1 MVCTPLGPPSST
13 TIVRVAPRDKH
24 RPGGD
29 RAIGSACRQRCGRYR
44 LWWRSPGSRGRG
56 WRRSLGGRRDF
67 RQRLASAVAHDE
79 GSGAEYL
86 VGRAQKLP
94 LPDASI
100 GIALFMRTLHHVPSS
115 ELAHALREARRVLRS
130 DGAVFVAEPLPQGDY
145 FARTSLV
152 ENELSARQAVQE
164 ALAKAPAAGLVRA
177 TTVEYM
183 VELSISDFAS
193 LRRRI
198 VSVDP
203 SGARSSTRGR
213 RSWPRRLNGLEATGT
228 DRANAYSL
236 NRCAWTCSAR
246 RMRRR
251 RWAGAQ
257 RLYPLG

>member
-1 MVCTPLGPPSST
+1 MAIPGKSRALIRVGYRIRDPSSGVFVVCTPLGPPSST

-56 WRRSLGGRRDF
+56 WWRSLGGRRDF

-115 ELAHALREARRVLRS
+115 ELAHALREARPCCGL
-130 DGAVFVAEPLPQGDY
+130 
-145 FARTSLV
+145 T
-152 ENELSARQAVQE
+152 
-164 ALAKAPAAGLVRA
+164 APYSSPNHCLRA
-177 TTVEYM
+177 T
-183 VELSISDFAS
+183 IS
-193 LRRRI
+193 
-198 VSVDP
+198 P
-203 SGARSSTRGR
+203 
-213 RSWPRRLNGLEATGT
+213 
-228 DRANAYSL
+228 
-236 NRCAWTCSAR
+236 
-246 RMRRR
+246 
-251 RWAGAQ
+251 
-257 RLYPLG
+257 